1 VPVNPSRGPAV
12 AAIASIM
19 KGVNAMTSLTDTT
32 ERKRPSRLL
41 AIATLAAIGLSLAL
55 WSAPPP
61 AEAGPPPHAKAFGL
75 LSRDWWQWVLSIP
88 AEDNPLLDETGAKV
102 ALNQSGDVW
111 YLAGVLSASGEAVR
125 TATIP
130 SGKWLFFPVLNY
142 EFDNYLCLEPDL
154 TLSIGQ
160 MRKAAGDVMD
170 TAVDLLVEVD
180 GVPHA
185 YKRATSPPF
194 AITLPED
201 NVFLHVGCPDAPAA
215 GTYAPAISDGYWVML
230 EPLPVGEHTIH
241 FRGTLPDIPF
251 TLDITY
257 HLTVAP

>member
-1 VPVNPSRGPAV
+1 
-12 AAIASIM
+12 
-19 KGVNAMTSLTDTT
+19 MTSLTDTT

-41 AIATLAAIGLSLAL
+41 AIAMLAAIGLSLVL

-61 AEAGPPPHAKAFGL
+61 GEAGPPPHAQAFGL

-102 ALNQSGDVW
+102 ALNQSGDLW
-111 YLAGVLSASGEAVR
+111 YLAGVLNVTGTAVR
-125 TATIP
+125 TAIIP

-142 EFDNYLCLEPDL
+142 EFDNYLCLVPDL

-160 MRKAAGDVMD
+160 GRKFIRDVLD
-170 TAVDLLVEVD
+170 TAVDLTVEVN

-201 NVFLHVGCPDAPAA
+201 SVFLQVGCPDALA
-215 GTYAPAISDGYWVML
+215 GTYAPAVSDGYWAL
-230 EPLPVGEHTIH
+230 LKPLPVGEHTIH
-241 FRGTLPDIPF
+241 FHGALPDLLPPF
-251 TLDITY
+251 TVDITY
-257 HLTVAP
+257 KLTVPE